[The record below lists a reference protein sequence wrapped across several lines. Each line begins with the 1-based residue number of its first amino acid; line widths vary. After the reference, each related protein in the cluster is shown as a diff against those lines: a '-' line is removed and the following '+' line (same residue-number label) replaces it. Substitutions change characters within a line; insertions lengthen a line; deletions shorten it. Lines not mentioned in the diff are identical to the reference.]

1 MKHRIKVLAA
11 AFPALNRVG
20 EGSSPSGP
28 TDNKHW
34 SSSGQDSAPVM
45 RIRRFESGPVLS
57 LFDNLVVLAE
67 QPGVL
72 ATLSRWRSSVQIRSG
87 TPFRLDPDS
96 AVRKLAKRRS
106 SNLRGLWVRLP
117 PVLLTCVG
125 WALARCLVCTEE
137 IG

>member
-28 TDNKHW
+28 TDNNKHW

-57 LFDNLVVLAE
+57 LFDNLVV
-67 QPGVL
+67 
-72 ATLSRWRSSVQIRSG
+72 T
-87 TPFRLDPDS
+87 D
-96 AVRKLAKRRS
+96 KR
-106 SNLRGLWVRLP
+106 P
-117 PVLLTCVG
+117 
-125 WALARCLVCTEE
+125 
-137 IG
+137 